1 MSTVLIVLIIFATG
15 AYIVRMGLDHDAK
28 TKSGPDN
35 SLTASELRRMI
46 AESVEDATSDITAR
60 LDRMERRLEGRNHER
75 MLPPASSEEEERF
88 DDPTYR

>member
-1 MSTVLIVLIIFATG
+1 MSTVLIVLIVFATG

-28 TKSGPDN
+28 TKAGSDN

-46 AESVEDATSDITAR
+46 AESVEDATSEISIR
-60 LDRMERRLEGRNHER
+60 LDRMERRLEGSNYER
-75 MLPPASSEEEERF
+75 TLPPASAEEKDRL